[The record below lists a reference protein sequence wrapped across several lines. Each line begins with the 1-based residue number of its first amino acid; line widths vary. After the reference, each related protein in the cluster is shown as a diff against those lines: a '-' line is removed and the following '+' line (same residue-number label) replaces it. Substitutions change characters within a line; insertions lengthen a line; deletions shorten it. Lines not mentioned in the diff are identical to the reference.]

1 LMERAA
7 GRPFLFPCLHLLAR
21 LLDPCEAGAF
31 LSTAHKDREGGGR
44 MGRKGK
50 RGTAGTDSGIVI
62 LCFTQE
68 MLVLVITAST
78 HTFGQLRQNKH
89 SNTQSHKLYIP

>member
-1 LMERAA
+1 MERAA
-7 GRPFLFPCLHLLAR
+7 GR
-21 LLDPCEAGAF
+21 
-31 LSTAHKDREGGGR
+31 
-44 MGRKGK
+44 K

-89 SNTQSHKLYIP
+89 SNTQSHKPCEPDVARKLPAR